1 MTGKS
6 IKTEELFIDLQQF
19 HILFINSEFQGHGQ
33 SVFVCNESGGYISR
47 LIKKWTVPHG

>member
-19 HILFINSEFQGHGQ
+19 HILFIKGDIDF
-33 SVFVCNESGGYISR
+33 SVDFNVLTCYYDKAIRSTDKYDRGK
-47 LIKKWTVPHG
+47 LP